1 MAPDPATAPSAPS
14 GGEAPDPGELARA
27 ILDATVA
34 AMGGDAREGQQAM
47 CERAAEAMTSG
58 DLLLAQA
65 GTGTGKSVAYLA
77 AAAAHAAAT
86 GERAVISTATL
97 ALQRQILTK
106 DAPAVLDQAEKVS
119 GKRLTVALLK
129 GWHNY
134 VCRHKITGG
143 YPDDDAG
150 ALFSLDA
157 ASSGGE
163 RSRSTLG
170 EQVLAARA
178 FAEETDTG
186 DRDEMTPGVSD
197 RAWRQV
203 SVTKLECLG
212 PKCPVRDECFAEA
225 ARARARE
232 ADLVVTNHAMLG
244 IAASGSPGVLPEFD
258 ALVVDEAHELPGR
271 VTSAATVELAEGLVE
286 RVARAAARLGVSAES
301 LSTAATSLG
310 AVLAEVPDGR
320 VVDLPTALLDVAL
333 LLGAAAR
340 DLLAPLRSS
349 DDGEAGARAVVTS
362 ELVVLNEICER
373 LGSGTVAERR
383 DVAWVSRGTEG
394 TLPPR
399 LYVAPLDV
407 AGPIADTLFAEKSV
421 VATSATLSLGGTFEP
436 VARTL
441 GLTLASREWEAEDF
455 GSPFDYGRQGIVY
468 VAAHIPRP
476 GRDGI
481 AEAAL
486 DEIGDLVEA
495 SGGGALGLFS
505 SMRGAKRAAE
515 YLRARVDTPVLVQGE
530 DHLPGLVTAFAADPQ
545 ATLLGTLS
553 LWQGVDVPG
562 ETCRLVLIDRIP
574 FPRPDDP
581 LTAARTEVAARRGG
595 NAFLEVSATHAAL
608 LLAQGAGR
616 LIRTAQDR
624 GVVAILDPRV
634 ATAGYGRFLMGS
646 LPGFWPTRDPGV
658 VRQALARL
666 RPSPS

>member
-1 MAPDPATAPSAPS
+1 MTADSPASAAS
-14 GGEAPDPGELARA
+14 PGETPDETARA

-34 AMGGDAREGQQAM
+34 AMGGDTRDGQRAM
-47 CERAAEAMTSG
+47 CERSVAAMTGG
-58 DLLLAQA
+58 DVLLAQA
-65 GTGTGKSVAYLA
+65 GTGTGKSIAYLA
-77 AAAAHAAAT
+77 AAAAHAAAS
-86 GERAVISTATL
+86 GERAIISTATL
-97 ALQRQILTK
+97 ALQRQILLK
-106 DAPAVLDQAEKVS
+106 DAPAVLEEAAKVT
-119 GKRLTVALLK
+119 GARLDVALLK

-134 VCRHKITGG
+134 VCLHKVTGG

-157 ASSGGE
+157 GSSGGE

-178 FAEETDTG
+178 FAEDTETG
-186 DRDEMTPGVSD
+186 DRDDMVPGVAD
-197 RAWRQV
+197 NAWRQV

-212 PKCPVRDECFAEA
+212 PKCPVRDDCFAEA
-225 ARARARE
+225 ARLRARE

-244 IAASGSPGVLPEFD
+244 IAASGSPGVLPEFG

-271 VTSAATVELAEGLVE
+271 VTNAATVELAEGPIE
-286 RVARAAARLGVSAES
+286 RMARSAARLGAPSDS
-301 LSTAATSLG
+301 LSSAASSLG
-310 AVLAEVPDGR
+310 AVLTDLPDGR
-320 VVDLPTALLDVAL
+320 LLDLPEALTGVAVII
-333 LLGAAAR
+333 GAAVR
-340 DLLAPLRSS
+340 DLLPELRTN
-349 DDGEAGARAVVTS
+349 DEAEAGARAVITS
-362 ELVVLNEICER
+362 ELVVLGEIADR
-373 LGSGTVAERR
+373 LTSGSVSERR

-394 TLPPR
+394 SMPPR

-407 AGPIADTLFAEKSV
+407 AGPIADHLFAEKAV
-421 VATSATLSLGGTFEP
+421 VATSATLALGGSFEP
-436 VARTL
+436 VANTL
-441 GLTLASREWEAEDF
+441 GLTLAGREWEAEDF
-455 GSPFDYGRQGIVY
+455 GSPFDYARQGICY
-468 VAAHIPRP
+468 VAAHLPRP

-481 AEAAL
+481 AEEAL

-505 SMRGAKRAAE
+505 SRRGAQRAAE

-530 DHLPGLVTAFAADPQ
+530 DHLPGLVAAFAADPA

-562 ETCRLVLIDRIP
+562 QTCRLVLIDRIP

-581 LTAARTEVAARRGG
+581 LTSARTEVAAKRGA
-595 NAFLEVSATHAAL
+595 NAFMEVSATHAAL

-616 LIRTAQDR
+616 LIRTAADR

-646 LPGFWPTRDPGV
+646 LPGFWPTRDPQV
-658 VRQALARL
+658 VREALARL
-666 RPSPS
+666 MP